1 MKDQCS
7 GRVSWEAFGLCVKSL
22 AISCNHR
29 VPSQVGSEPCVFSQV
44 LQSSHTSLVLCSLGA
59 FHTVCGALPCR
70 LSEKAPGIPRSNSF
84 NDPDHCTVLGGEN
97 QDLFVWNLI
106 DLGTVQ
112 CLPPTPPPWTCEE
125 TPTISAHSHLTHPSI
140 LSWGIPP

>member
-29 VPSQVGSEPCVFSQV
+29 VPSSIGSEPCVSSQV

-59 FHTVCGALPCR
+59 FNTVCGALPYWQ
-70 LSEKAPGIPRSNSF
+70 SEKAPGIPRSNSF
-84 NDPDHCTVLGGEN
+84 SDPDHCTVLGGEN
-97 QDLFVWNLI
+97 QDLFV
-106 DLGTVQ
+106 
-112 CLPPTPPPWTCEE
+112 CLEP
-125 TPTISAHSHLTHPSI
+125 H
-140 LSWGIPP
+140 